1 MKNEINVNVVKSL
14 MYEKGINQR
23 TLAEKIGVNEVTV
36 SRYFSRCRNP
46 NNKRVEKIAEVL
58 GVVPEQILLYGE
70 DGEEPESAFR
80 RVLYLVKTYSG
91 EWSHCERMMVIDKL
105 MW

>member
-1 MKNEINVNVVKSL
+1 MTSEINVNVVKSL
-14 MYEKGINQR
+14 MYDKGINQR
-23 TLAEKIGVNEVTV
+23 TLAEKIGVSEVTV

-46 NNKRVEKIAEVL
+46 RSKIVEKIAEVL

-70 DGEEPESAFR
+70 DGEDPESAFR

-91 EWSHCERMMVIDKL
+91 EWSHNERMMVMDKL